1 MDGFYFRRCAS
12 TVPSSPCF
20 YPVQVSL
27 PLGGEDVKLE
37 LIRVN
42 HPTLDLHKPVDAREV
57 TSRNEDEEQDEF

>member
-1 MDGFYFRRCAS
+1 MDGFYFWRCAS
-12 TVPSSPCF
+12 TVPRSPCF
-20 YPVQVSL
+20 YPVQVIL

-42 HPTLDLHKPVDAREV
+42 HPSLDLHKAVDACEA